1 MKKFFVTICIVVLA
15 TSGVFSQKV
24 SFPTDDKGRSSY
36 SNEFTTDQSKAELFE
51 SASAWAVTTFTSDAV
66 FSKDEAKGEVMVNG
80 SAKSRSW
87 MNPFAGY
94 FNEYVKFVIK
104 FVLED
109 GKITYT
115 LYRPTLTE
123 TYSGY
128 GSNAKVSNMDDMYTN
143 YVQAYANINAAKNNP
158 SLSKKEQKAII
169 KEAEEVI
176 DDTEESLEE
185 AASALLNVT
194 KMLESNLFR

>member
-1 MKKFFVTICIVVLA
+1 MKKFFVTICIVALA
-15 TSGVFSQKV
+15 TSSVFAQKV
-24 SFPTDDKGRSSY
+24 SFPTDDTGRICF
-36 SNEFTTDQSKAELFE
+36 SNEFTTDQSKAELIE
-51 SASAWAVTTFTSDAV
+51 SVSAWAVTTFNSDAV

-87 MNPFAGY
+87 ANPFAGY
-94 FNEYVKFVIK
+94 FSEYVKFVIK

-109 GKITYT
+109 GKIVYT

-123 TYSGY
+123 TYAGY
-128 GSNAKVSNMDDMYTN
+128 GSNSKVSNMDDMYNN
-143 YVQAYANINAAKNNP
+143 YMQAYANINAAKNNA

-169 KEAEEVI
+169 KEAQEVI

-185 AASALLNVT
+185 AGVAMRTVA